1 MANPTLERFLG
12 GSPIAVTVRLIV
24 VSFIVGVLLVMF
36 GVEPLDIVASV
47 ERLFRRIVDYGLA
60 DFQQFGRTLLTG
72 AIVVVPIW
80 LVIRLLDS
88 RRSR

>member
-1 MANPTLERFLG
+1 MASPTLERFLG
-12 GSPIAVTVRLIV
+12 GSPISVALRLIV

-36 GVEPLDIVASV
+36 GVEPGDLV
-47 ERLFRRIVDYGLA
+47 ESATRLVRRIIGDGFA
-60 DFQQFGRTLLTG
+60 DFRQFGRTILTG

-80 LVIRLLDS
+80 LIVRLIDQ

>member
-1 MANPTLERFLG
+1 MTNPTLERFLG
-12 GSPIAVTVRLIV
+12 GSPTTVAIRLIV

-36 GVEPLDIVASV
+36 GVEPGDIVESL
-47 ERLFRRIVDYGLA
+47 ERLFRRLIDFGLA
-60 DFQQFGRTLLTG
+60 DFRQFGRTILTG

-80 LVIRLLDS
+80 LLIRLLDS

>member
-12 GSPIAVTVRLIV
+12 GSPVSVAVRLIV

-36 GVEPLDIVASV
+36 GVEPGDLIESVA
-47 ERLFRRIVDYGLA
+47 RLVRRAIDDGFA
-60 DFQQFGRTLLTG
+60 DVRQFGRTILTG

-80 LVIRLLDS
+80 LIMRLIDQ

>member
-12 GSPIAVTVRLIV
+12 GSPISVALRLVV

-36 GVEPLDIVASV
+36 GVEPGDIVESAT
-47 ERLFRRIVDYGLA
+47 RLVRRAIDDGLA
-60 DFQQFGRTLLTG
+60 DFRQFWRTILTG

-80 LVIRLLDS
+80 LVMRLIDS

>member
-12 GSPIAVTVRLIV
+12 GSPVSVAVRLIF

-36 GVEPLDIVASV
+36 GVEPGDLIESV
-47 ERLFRRIVDYGLA
+47 RRLVHRAIDDGLA
-60 DFQQFGRTLLTG
+60 DVRQFGRTILTG

-80 LVIRLLDS
+80 LVMRLIDH

>member
-12 GSPIAVTVRLIV
+12 GSPAAVAIRLVV
-24 VSFIVGVLLVMF
+24 VSFVVGILLVMF
-36 GVEPLDIVASV
+36 GVEPGDIVASV
-47 ERLFRRIVDYGLA
+47 ERLVRHVIEDGLA
-60 DFQQFGRTLLTG
+60 DFRQFGRTLLTG

-80 LVIRLLDS
+80 FVIRLLDS

>member
-1 MANPTLERFLG
+1 MANPKLERFLG
-12 GSPIAVTVRLIV
+12 GSPVSVVVRLVV

-36 GVEPLDIVASV
+36 GVEPGDVIESVARLVHRALD
-47 ERLFRRIVDYGLA
+47 DGLA
-60 DFQQFGRTLLTG
+60 DVRQFGRTILTG

-80 LVIRLLDS
+80 LIMRLIDQ

>member
-1 MANPTLERFLG
+1 MTNPTLERFLG
-12 GSPIAVTVRLIV
+12 GSPASVAIRLIV

-36 GVEPLDIVASV
+36 GVEPGDIVESV
-47 ERLFRRIVDYGLA
+47 ERLFHRLVDFGLA
-60 DFQQFGRTLLTG
+60 DFRQFGRTILTG

-80 LVIRLLDS
+80 LLIRLLDS

>member
-1 MANPTLERFLG
+1 MPNPTLERFLG
-12 GSPIAVTVRLIV
+12 GSPTSVVIRLVV
-24 VSFIVGVLLVMF
+24 VSFVVGVLLVMF
-36 GVEPLDIVASV
+36 GVEPGDIVESV

-60 DFQQFGRTLLTG
+60 DFRQFGRTILTG

-80 LVIRLLDS
+80 LVIRLLDA